1 MAYTFTMEEYN
12 EMYKMYKEGKITAD
26 EWGDYCLECL
36 RNALENEKK

>member
-12 EMYKMYKEGKITAD
+12 EMYKMYKEGKITAN

-36 RNALENEKK
+36 KNALEDEKE